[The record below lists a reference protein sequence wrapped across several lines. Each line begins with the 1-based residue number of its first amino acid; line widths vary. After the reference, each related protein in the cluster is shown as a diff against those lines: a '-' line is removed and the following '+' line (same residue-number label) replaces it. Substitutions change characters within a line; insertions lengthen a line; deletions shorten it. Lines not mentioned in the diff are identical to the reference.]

1 MFNKKKWRKRMKR
14 FKEIWRR
21 FRKNKTAMVGLVLV
35 VILVGLAIFADVIVP
50 YETATRNDVMNKLK
64 PPSAEHIF
72 GTDSLGRDIFAR
84 VVHGARYS
92 LLVGI
97 VTTGIS
103 VVIGLFLAAA
113 AAYYGGKVD
122 TIISRGVDIVTSV
135 PPLILAMCIVAA
147 FGATTENLF
156 IALTIIS
163 IPAVVRVN
171 RAALLNVV
179 NQEYIE
185 AARACGTST
194 FRILTKHILKNG
206 MGTIIVNATMGVS
219 GKILTAATLADV
231 EDTQILDTYKAE
243 IASAILVDSEGNKVG
258 DLDIE
263 SCEVYS
269 TSDLKKQITAEPKAL
284 PVYIFKNG
292 ITVVPCYGAGL
303 WGPIWGYIGLE
314 GDLKTIKAVRFGHK
328 GETPGLGAK
337 ISDEPSFAEAFVAK
351 TIGEGEILFEVA
363 KPANRQTENNGVD
376 AISGATIT
384 SQALGKTLNMWFGF
398 YSNYF
403 AKNAA
408 AEEVVDVVEPVE
420 TVEE

>member
-1 MFNKKKWRKRMKR
+1 ML
-14 FKEIWRR
+14 E
-21 FRKNKTAMVGLVLV
+21 
-35 VILVGLAIFADVIVP
+35 
-50 YETATRNDVMNKLK
+50 KLL
-64 PPSAEHIF
+64 
-72 GTDSLGRDIFAR
+72 SLKLMA
-84 VVHGARYS
+84 
-92 LLVGI
+92 
-97 VTTGIS
+97 
-103 VVIGLFLAAA
+103 
-113 AAYYGGKVD
+113 
-122 TIISRGVDIVTSV
+122 
-135 PPLILAMCIVAA
+135 
-147 FGATTENLF
+147 
-156 IALTIIS
+156 
-163 IPAVVRVN
+163 
-171 RAALLNVV
+171 
-179 NQEYIE
+179 
-185 AARACGTST
+185 
-194 FRILTKHILKNG
+194 
-206 MGTIIVNATMGVS
+206 
-219 GKILTAATLADV
+219 
-231 EDTQILDTYKAE
+231 QILDTYKAE
-243 IASAILVDSEGNKVG
+243 IASAILVDAEGNKVG

-263 SCEVYS
+263 SCEVYG

-303 WGPIWGYIGLE
+303 WGPIWGYVGLE

-351 TIGEGEILFEVA
+351 TIGDGEILFEVA

-408 AEEVVDVVEPVE
+408 AEEVIDVVEPVV

>member
-1 MFNKKKWRKRMKR
+1 MNTNSNTYTV
-14 FKEIWRR
+14 IYS
-21 FRKNKTAMVGLVLV
+21 
-35 VILVGLAIFADVIVP
+35 VILVVVVAAVLAFAAM
-50 YETATRNDVMNKLK
+50 YLK
-64 PPSAEHIF
+64 PTQDAN
-72 GTDSLGRDIFAR
+72 
-84 VVHGARYS
+84 V
-92 LLVGI
+92 
-97 VTTGIS
+97 
-103 VVIGLFLAAA
+103 
-113 AAYYGGKVD
+113 KKD
-122 TIISRGVDIVTSV
+122 TIG
-135 PPLILAMCIVAA
+135 
-147 FGATTENLF
+147 
-156 IALTIIS
+156 
-163 IPAVVRVN
+163 
-171 RAALLNVV
+171 
-179 NQEYIE
+179 Q
-185 AARACGTST
+185 
-194 FRILTKHILKNG
+194 
-206 MGTIIVNATMGVS
+206 
-219 GKILTAATLADV
+219 ILTAATFANV
-231 EDTQILDTYKAE
+231 EDAQILDTYKAE
-243 IASAILVDSEGNKVG
+243 IASAILVDAEGNKVG

-263 SCEVYS
+263 SCEVYG
-269 TSDLKKQITAEPKAL
+269 TADLKKQITAEPKAL

-351 TIGEGEILFEVA
+351 TIGDGEILFEVA

>member
-1 MFNKKKWRKRMKR
+1 MNTNSNTYTV
-14 FKEIWRR
+14 IYS
-21 FRKNKTAMVGLVLV
+21 
-35 VILVGLAIFADVIVP
+35 VILVVVVAAVLAFAAM
-50 YETATRNDVMNKLK
+50 YLK
-64 PPSAEHIF
+64 PTQDAN
-72 GTDSLGRDIFAR
+72 
-84 VVHGARYS
+84 V
-92 LLVGI
+92 
-97 VTTGIS
+97 
-103 VVIGLFLAAA
+103 
-113 AAYYGGKVD
+113 KKD
-122 TIISRGVDIVTSV
+122 TIG
-135 PPLILAMCIVAA
+135 
-147 FGATTENLF
+147 
-156 IALTIIS
+156 
-163 IPAVVRVN
+163 
-171 RAALLNVV
+171 
-179 NQEYIE
+179 Q
-185 AARACGTST
+185 
-194 FRILTKHILKNG
+194 
-206 MGTIIVNATMGVS
+206 
-219 GKILTAATLADV
+219 ILTAATFANV
-231 EDTQILDTYKAE
+231 EDAQILDTYKAE
-243 IASAILVDSEGNKVG
+243 IASAILVDAEGNKVG

-263 SCEVYS
+263 SCEVYG

-303 WGPIWGYIGLE
+303 WGPIWGYVGLE

-351 TIGEGEILFEVA
+351 TIGDGEILFEVA

-403 AKNAA
+403 AKTAA